1 MDKFAANLEKIL
13 SAFSPYIYLIVA
25 VGLAAT
31 LIMCCIPSH
40 EVQAKARKL
49 FPSIFFGGLGLSG
62 VVYLAKWYC
71 GLITF

>member
-1 MDKFAANLEKIL
+1 MDKFAENLEKIL
-13 SAFSPYIYLIVA
+13 KAFSPYIYLVVA
-25 VGLAAT
+25 IGLAVT
-31 LIMCCIPSH
+31 LLMCCIPSG

-49 FPSIFFGGLGLSG
+49 LPSIFFGGLGLSG